1 MNLQKATSDGDLV
14 YPWKYNIRKNNIRK
28 NVNSDFTIVT
38 MRRVA
43 IIFFELAVVKNLMI
57 IFLYKNCAWL
67 QQFYM

>member
-14 YPWKYNIRKNNIRK
+14 YTWKYNIRK
-28 NVNSDFTIVT
+28 NVNSDFTIVA

-43 IIFFELAVVKNLMI
+43 IIFFELGVVKNLMI

-67 QQFYM
+67 QQF